1 MKNSRQKKI
10 VEIVSHRAVETQE
23 ELVAL
28 LRQTG
33 FPVTQATV
41 SRDIR
46 ELKLMKI
53 PTESGKQ
60 KYAVMGSASEPPGQL
75 ENRRANILR
84 DAVVS
89 VDAAQNLLV
98 IKTNAGMAMAVAATI
113 DAMQL
118 PDIVG
123 SLAGDDTVF
132 CAVRTAQEADR
143 IVAHLKESI
152 R

>member
-10 VEIVSHRAVETQE
+10 VEIVSRREVETQE
-23 ELVAL
+23 ELAAL
-28 LRQTG
+28 LQQVG
-33 FPVTQATV
+33 FPVTQATI

-60 KYAVMGSASEPPGQL
+60 KYAVMNSAAEPSGQP

-132 CAVRTAQEADR
+132 CAIRTAEEAER
-143 IVAHLKESI
+143 IMARLKESI

>member
-1 MKNSRQKKI
+1 MKNGRHKKI
-10 VEIVSHRAVETQE
+10 VEIVSNQAVETQD
-23 ELVAL
+23 ELAGL
-28 LRQTG
+28 LEQAG
-33 FPVTQATV
+33 FRVTQATV

-60 KYAVMGSASEPPGQL
+60 KYAVLNTPEPSGRSED
-75 ENRRANILR
+75 RYMRILQ
-84 DAVVS
+84 DAIVS
-89 VDAAQNLLV
+89 MDSAQNLLV
-98 IKTNAGMAMAVAATI
+98 IKTNAGMAMAVAAAI

-118 PDIVG
+118 PDMVG

-132 CAVRTAQEADR
+132 CAIRTTEGTGQIMAQ
-143 IVAHLKESI
+143 LKESI